1 MPEFLCRM
9 ATPTGEIVERMM
21 SADDEG
27 SLRRE
32 LEGKDCLVLD
42 LRPRSELFSA
52 FRSLFRFG
60 SRISQREFL
69 FFNQELRALLKAG
82 LPVLASLDIL
92 IERRKNQVFRRALED
107 IRERVKSGQS
117 LSEGFAAQGDLFPK
131 LYASSLA
138 SGERSGELPTMLTR
152 FVDYSRTVLAIRRK
166 VVSALIYPAIL
177 LGLCVG
183 LVCLMV
189 FFIIPKFRTF
199 LDTFGTDL
207 PLPTQILMSG
217 SGFLADHWV
226 IILLASAG
234 GAATLLGW
242 VRTAPGRMWLDGF
255 KMKIPLVG
263 TVIHDY
269 AQTRFTRTL
278 GTLVAGGIPLV
289 TALELSARAV
299 ANLVFERALLM
310 VAEKVREGQALWES
324 LEKTGLLSDIAV
336 EMVKVGE
343 STGAL
348 EEMLNYASEFTE
360 EEIDHKLTRVVTM
373 IEPLML
379 IFMAVVVGGMLL
391 AIYLPLIQT
400 AGQARF

>member
-1 MPEFLCRM
+1 MPEFFCRM
-9 ATPTGEIVERMM
+9 ATPTGEIVERLMT
-21 SADDEG
+21 ADDEG

-42 LRPRSELFSA
+42 LRLRNELLGS
-52 FRSLFRFG
+52 FRNLFRFG

-69 FFNQELRALLKAG
+69 FFNQELRALLRAG
-82 LPVLASLDIL
+82 LPVLHALDVL
-92 IERRKNQVFRRALED
+92 IERRKNQVFRHALED
-107 IRERVKSGQS
+107 IRDRVKSGQS

-152 FVDYSRTVLAIRRK
+152 FVDYSRTVLAVRRK

-177 LGLCVG
+177 LCLSVG

-189 FFIIPKFRTF
+189 FYIIPKFQSF
-199 LDTFGTDL
+199 IDTLGTEL
-207 PLPTQILMSG
+207 PLPTQILMST
-217 SGFLADHWV
+217 STFLASQWLL
-226 IILLASAG
+226 ILLAAGGG
-234 GAATLLGW
+234 GAAFLAW
-242 VRTAPGRMWLDGF
+242 VRTAPGRLWLDGF

-263 TVIHDY
+263 NVIHDY

-278 GTLVAGGIPLV
+278 ATLVAGGIPLV
-289 TALELSARAV
+289 ISLELSARAV
-299 ANLVFERALLM
+299 ANLVFERALLR

-343 STGAL
+343 ATGAL
-348 EEMLNYASEFTE
+348 EEMLTSASEFTE

-400 AGQARF
+400 AGQGKF